1 MNWHQLEID
10 AVFAKLGT
18 SRAGLSAAAVEE
30 NRRQFGTNEL
40 QEKRK
45 KPAWVLFLNQFKGFM
60 IVVLVVAAVIS
71 GIVGDTTDTIIILV
85 IVLLNAVIGFV
96 QEYRA
101 EKAMDALKKMATQ
114 NSRVVRDGTTLN
126 LSSAEIVPG
135 DIVLLESGVVVPA
148 DMRLAESHSLR
159 IEESSLTGESLA
171 VDKYVKPIAQEDPP
185 LGDRFNMAY
194 KGTMVTNGRGIGV
207 VTGTGMNTEI
217 GKIAKMLQQDETA
230 TPLQVRME
238 DFGRKLSYIIL
249 LICVLL
255 FVVGLLRGEEPMNML
270 LVAISLAVAAI
281 PEALPALITIALAR
295 GAKRLVEK
303 NTLVRKLPAVE
314 TLGSV
319 TYICTDKTGTL
330 TQNKM
335 QVVNAVPAEHEKGF
349 DNELPLLESVMC
361 LNHDAIK
368 SRDGQWIGDPME
380 VAIVDFVGRT
390 RNADAADFVNRYPR
404 VGEIPFDSDRKCMTT
419 IHEFDNRYL
428 IVTKGAAESVG
439 GRLRTEEIAD
449 FIYKETNKQAREG
462 MRVIAYGF
470 RFVDDL
476 DEPYDPLEVE
486 NNLEYAGLIGL
497 IDPPREEVKKAIA
510 ECKSAG
516 IQPVMIT
523 GDHPETAA
531 AIATQIGLLEHG
543 DLKMSGEDLS
553 RTAAADFES
562 KVEKVKVYSRVS
574 PEQKLIIVKALQQR
588 KHFVAMTGDGV
599 NDAPSLKVANIGIAM
614 GITGTDVSKEAAHM
628 ILLDDNFATII
639 RAIREGRRIYDNIR
653 KFVKYIMTCN
663 GAEIWTIFMAPL
675 LGLPIPL
682 LPIHILWINLV
693 TDGLPGLA
701 LSAEKAEKNIMQ
713 RKPRKTNE
721 SLFSEGIGYHIVWV
735 GILMASVTLAL
746 QGWAISNENP
756 RWQTMVFTVLS
767 LAQLGHVFAIRSD
780 HEYIFRIGFFSN
792 KPLLFAVVLTFG
804 LQMCVIYLPF
814 ANRIFKTQPLTATEL
829 LISISG
835 AVVVFVAVEVEK
847 WVKKLRARRRYL

>member
-1 MNWHQLEID
+1 MNWHQLAID

-18 SRAGLSAAAVEE
+18 SRAGLSLAAVEE
-30 NRRQFGTNEL
+30 NRKQFGTNEL

-85 IVLLNAVIGFV
+85 IVVLNAVIGFV

-114 NSRVVRDGTTLN
+114 NSRVVREGATLN
-126 LSSAEIVPG
+126 VSSAEIVPG

-194 KGTMVTNGRGIGV
+194 KGTMVTNGRGMGV

-335 QVVNAVPAEHEKGF
+335 QVVNAVPAEHEKAF

-380 VAIVDFVGRT
+380 VAIVDYVGKT

-419 IHEFDNRYL
+419 IHEFDTRYL

-439 GRLRTEEIAD
+439 GRLREEGIAD

-531 AIATQIGLLEHG
+531 AIATQIGLLDHG
-543 DLKMSGEDLS
+543 DLKMSGEELS
-553 RTAAADFES
+553 RTAAGDFES

-746 QGWAISNENP
+746 QGLAISNENP

-780 HEYIFRIGFFSN
+780 HEYIFRIGLFSN
-792 KPLLFAVVLTFG
+792 KPLLFAVVLTFA